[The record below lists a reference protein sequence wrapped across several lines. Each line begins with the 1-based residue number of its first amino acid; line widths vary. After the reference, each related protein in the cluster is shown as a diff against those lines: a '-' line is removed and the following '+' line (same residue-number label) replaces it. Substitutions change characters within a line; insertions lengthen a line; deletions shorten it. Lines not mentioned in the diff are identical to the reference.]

1 MTGLIHVLS
10 PGLTAMVSLERN
22 ILFQGSHRLLLLATT
37 VRRAGLIIGR
47 CDGSTA
53 GLRGLQSFSRKCKRK
68 RRPQRGN
75 VTIVRAIASNNR
87 FCGSSAVDGV
97 ADGTDRI
104 ATYDFR

>member
-1 MTGLIHVLS
+1 
-10 PGLTAMVSLERN
+10 LERN
-22 ILFQGSHRLLLLATT
+22 TLFQGSHRLLLLATT
-37 VRRAGLIIGR
+37 VRPAGLIIGR